1 MQILRHL
8 VLACAIVGASA
19 SFTMLTAEDAK
30 PGRGEKV
37 TVETLPDAV
46 KATFAKEAPDAKE
59 VYKSNK
65 DGKDVYRAKITGA
78 DGKALMLIVGA
89 DGAVISKNPARQK
102 GGDKPAN

>member
-1 MQILRHL
+1 MQLVRHL

-19 SFTMLTAEDAK
+19 SFSMLTAEDAK
-30 PGRGEKV
+30 PGRGEKIA
-37 TVETLPDAV
+37 VETLPDAV

-65 DGKDVYRAKITGA
+65 DGADVYRAKIKGP
-78 DGKALMLIVGA
+78 DDKMLMLVVGA

-102 GGDKPAN
+102 GEAKPAN